1 MTPRDP
7 RGYYAILG
15 VPVTATAAEIRG
27 AFRRRAMELHP
38 DRNKA
43 PGATAKFQ
51 RLTEA
56 YSVLSDPDAREDYDA
71 GAAEPA
77 RGAGPKG
84 SAGAGAGA
92 GSAGA
97 GAAGS
102 EPPKRE
108 QPKSKLPEPVV
119 CSCCGK
125 VTAQPRYAVYH
136 EVKSFLLIS
145 KRTPV
150 QGVFCSHCAGSK
162 AVRASAVT
170 WLMGWWGLPLGPIYS
185 VHAILTNLFGGKR
198 PPLANARLAATQA
211 TYFAA
216 SGNTEM
222 ARAVGLDA
230 LDLVKTVKPD
240 PPPAG
245 LRHRDEALEIRRQV
259 ENLLASLSTTGK
271 PVRLKDSWALFKRPF
286 HLQLGLALCVVG
298 AGAYA
303 LPDHGGPFYRRVIAE
318 AASLAAEP
326 LASFAPEPVPVV
338 ETLTNR
344 RALAPAPYKRPA
356 TAPNGQPWPLQG
368 GYVEGYPRLNSSG
381 LSTVTVDNTRTDDDV
396 FVKLVLLTGPQ
407 PRPVRVFYVPAGGS
421 FTVERITEGTYDLR
435 YRNLGNGQLR
445 RSQPFDLREVKTM
458 EGTEYSITSLNLYK
472 SLNGNTQM
480 MAMSEAEF

>member
-1 MTPRDP
+1 MTSRDP

-15 VPVTATAAEIRG
+15 VPVSATAAEIRS

-77 RGAGPKG
+77 RGGPKAG
-84 SAGAGAGA
+84 TGAGTGT
-92 GSAGA
+92 GAGA
-97 GAAGS
+97 GAAGAGT

-108 QPKSKLPEPVV
+108 APKSRLPEPVV

-145 KRTPV
+145 RRTPV

-170 WLMGWWGLPLGPIYS
+170 WLLGWWGLPLGPIYS

-198 PPLANARLAATQA
+198 PPLANARLAASQA

-216 SGNTEM
+216 TGNAEM

-259 ENLLASLSTTGK
+259 ENLLASLNTSGK

-286 HLQLGLALCVVG
+286 HLQFALALCVVG

-303 LPDHGGPFYRRVIAE
+303 LPDHGGPFYRRVMEE
-318 AASLAAEP
+318 AASLASEP
-326 LASFAPEPVPVV
+326 LTSAVPVPVV
-338 ETLTNR
+338 ETLVNR
-344 RALAPAPYKRPA
+344 RALAPAPYQRPV

-368 GYVEGYPRLNSSG
+368 GYVEGYPRLNTSG

-445 RSQPFDLREVKTM
+445 RSQPFELREVKTV

-472 SLNGNTQM
+472 SLNGGSQM
-480 MAMSEAEF
+480 MAMSEGEF